1 MKKTTFIIFASIFL
15 IFFEQTS
22 LSQSKELTIVYTAN
36 SNGKLMYCNC
46 PGDPYGGLS
55 ERVTLIRKLRK
66 KEKPFLLVD
75 SGNMVG
81 LFGDYDLKASCV
93 IRMMNLMKYDAAAA
107 ARNEMFKGI
116 PRALAMSGKAKFPV
130 ISASIADKTKQNP
143 VFKPYVTRKISG
155 ATITITGVCDS
166 SCFVTGNSME
176 YDYTT
181 LPVSDTL
188 SGILNAI
195 SPESDFI
202 VVLSQMAPDS
212 NIALLRDFPSVDII
226 IESYGNKKYEPP
238 VTTPNGIIVSPGH
251 SGRFVGLITIEK
263 SDGKVKIKRSEMI
276 PVLNIPED
284 RKAHKIVVEYY
295 HKRK

>member
-1 MKKTTFIIFASIFL
+1 MKKINLIISATLFLIIFIYS
-15 IFFEQTS
+15 T
-22 LSQSKELTIVYTAN
+22 LSPAKELTIVYTAN

-55 ERVTLIRKLRK
+55 ERVTLIRELRK
-66 KEKPFLLVD
+66 KEQPFLLVD

-93 IRMMNLMKYDAAAA
+93 IRMMNLMKYNAAAA

-130 ISASIADKTKQNP
+130 ISASIADKTEQKL
-143 VFKPYVTRKISG
+143 VFKSYVTRKISG
-155 ATITITGVCDS
+155 TTVTITAVCDS
-166 SCFVTGNSME
+166 SCFVMGNSME

-188 SGILNAI
+188 SGILNEV

-202 VVLSQMAPDS
+202 VVLSQMTPDS
-212 NIALLRDFPSVDII
+212 NIALLRDFPSVDIVV
-226 IESYGNKKYEPP
+226 ESYGNKKYEPP

-251 SGRFVGLITIEK
+251 SGQFVGLITIEK
-263 SDGKVKIKRSEMI
+263 SDGKVNIKRSEMI

-284 RKAHKIVVEYY
+284 KKAHKLVVEYY
-295 HKRK
+295 RKRK